1 MSQPIVVAFAGS
13 NRHGSLNRAAL
24 SLAEAGARLAGAQV
38 VPIDLRDYQMPLY
51 DAEFHQTNGVPE
63 SVRKLREVLRPAAG
77 MLVASPEY
85 NSSITPLLKNTIDW
99 LSQSVA
105 DGIGAGGGRMPFD
118 GKVVGLLGASAGGF
132 GAIRAL
138 PHVSF
143 IFSNLGS
150 IVLPVVA
157 VPAADKLFNADGSIA
172 NERQAKGLEDLG
184 ARVAKFAIATR

>member
-24 SLAEAGARLAGAQV
+24 SLAEAGSRQAGAQV
-38 VPIDLRDYQMPLY
+38 LSINLRDYPMPLY
-51 DAEFHQTNGVPE
+51 DAEFHQANGVPE
-63 SVRKLREVLRPAAG
+63 SVRQLREVLRPAAG

-143 IFSNLGS
+143 IFSNLGA

-157 VPAADKLFNADGSIA
+157 VPAADKLFNTDGSVA

-184 ARVAKFAIATR
+184 ARVAKFASATR